1 MSAFDE
7 DTNLK
12 SVNQPESLLKTMGL
26 GNTKE
31 GEETDD
37 TVKPDRLSG
46 FITDCFNRAELGKR
60 KDEIRCL
67 KAYQNF
73 RGIYG
78 SEVVF
83 RQDEKSRVF
92 IKITKTKVL
101 AAYGQVIDVLFSAS
115 HFPIS
120 IEPSILPE
128 GLVDSVHINPPNDTL
143 EQDAETYQAPAN
155 DPYGYAGDGKLIPP
169 GATYESLLG
178 AVAPELKNAKVIS
191 GPGTFPG
198 SITLE
203 PAAIAAKKMQKK
215 ILDQLDKSSASE
227 HLRFTVFEC
236 VLLGTGVMKGPLA
249 CDMEYDKWDKDGKY
263 IPIKKTVPKLE
274 AVSFWNVYPDPD
286 ASSKENADFIIER
299 HKMTREMLRAL
310 KKRPFFRSD
319 AIEACIEAGPK
330 YTKKWWEDQIKDYPV
345 NFNINRYEVF
355 EFWGVIDKDIAEEA
369 GIDIPEELQDQDELQ
384 INAWVCGEFI
394 LRVVLNPFIPKRI
407 PYYIVPYELN
417 PYTIFGIGIGENM
430 EDTQTLMNGFA
441 RLSVDNSVLS
451 GNVLLEVD
459 QNMLAPGQDM
469 AITPGKIFRRTSGQA
484 GQAITAINIPNI
496 AQENLQMFDKFRE
509 LADESTGIPSY
520 SHGQTGIGGVTRT
533 ASGMSMLMGAASGNI
548 KTVVKNIDDF
558 LLRPVGEAFFAFN
571 QQFNFDKDLNY
582 ELDVRARGTDS
593 LMQNEVRSQR
603 LMTFLQT
610 VSNPMTA
617 PFAKMPYIVR
627 EIAKSLD
634 LDEDKCTNNPEE
646 AQLQAYTMQ
655 AMGSM
660 PTPGAPSGGSTGTPG
675 QGTPPAQ
682 GKAPP
687 GANVSDPAGSGGG
700 QTNPGNAAQPGT
712 PGFSANT
719 GAGQQ

>member
-1 MSAFDE
+1 LSSFD
-7 DTNLK
+7 DITQSINK
-12 SVNQPESLLKTMGL
+12 PESIMKTMGL
-26 GNTKE
+26 SDTNSK
-31 GEETDD
+31 GEETDQSINR
-37 TVKPDRLSG
+37 DRLFG
-46 FITDCFNRAELGKR
+46 FIKEAWNRAVLGKR
-60 KDEIRCL
+60 KDEERCI

-78 SEVVF
+78 SEVLF

-101 AAYGQVIDVLFSAS
+101 AAYGQVIDVLFAS
-115 HFPIS
+115 NQFPIS
-120 IEPSILPE
+120 IEQSILPE
-128 GLVDSVHINPPNDTL
+128 GIVDSVHIDPPNDQL
-143 EQDAETYQAPAN
+143 DADAPTGQAPDN
-155 DPYGYAGDGKLIPP
+155 NPYGYIGDNKVIPP
-169 GATYESLLG
+169 GATLETMMGVVPAGLD
-178 AVAPELKNAKVIS
+178 KAKVLT

-236 VLLGTGVMKGPLA
+236 VLLGTGVMKGPMA
-249 CDMEYDKWDKDGKY
+249 CDIQYDKWDKDGTY
-263 IPIKKTVPKLE
+263 TPITKTIPKLE
-274 AVSFWNVYPDPD
+274 AVSFWNIYPDPD
-286 ASSKENADFIIER
+286 ASSKENADYIIER

-310 KKRPFFRSD
+310 KRRPFFRGE
-319 AIEACIEAGPK
+319 AIEKCIEDGPK
-330 YTKKWWEDQIKDYPV
+330 YTKQWWEDQIKDYPINYNV
-345 NFNINRYEVF
+345 NRYEVL
-355 EFWGVIDKDIAEEA
+355 EFWGVIDKEIAEEA
-369 GIDIPEELQDQDELQ
+369 GIEIPDELKTQDQVQ
-384 INAWVCGEFI
+384 INAWICGNHV

-451 GNVLLEVD
+451 GNVILEVD

-469 AITPGKIFRRTSGQA
+469 AVTPGKIFRRVAGA
-484 GQAITAINIPNI
+484 PGQAINAINIPNI

-520 SHGQTGIGGVTRT
+520 SHGQTGISSMTRT

-558 LLRPVGEAFFAFN
+558 LLRPIGEAFFAFN
-571 QQFNFDKDLNY
+571 QQFNFDAELNY

-617 PFAKMPYIVR
+617 PYAKMPYLVR

-634 LDEDKCTNNPEE
+634 LDEDKCTNNQDE
-646 AQLQAYTMQ
+646 AMLQAYTMQ
-655 AMGSM
+655 AAGMM
-660 PTPGAPSGGSTGTPG
+660 TPPGGTGGGT
-675 QGTPPAQ
+675 GTPPA
-682 GKAPP
+682 GPPGASPAPP
-687 GANVSDPAGSGGG
+687 GANVNDTAGSGGG
-700 QTNPGNAAQPGT
+700 QTNPGNAPQPGM

-719 GAGQQ
+719 GAG

>member
-1 MSAFDE
+1 MSSFNE
-7 DTNLK
+7 DAPVTQ
-12 SVNQPESLLKTMGL
+12 SINQPSSLLKTMGL
-26 GNTKE
+26 GDTNKD
-31 GEETDD
+31 GKETDD
-37 TVKPDRLSG
+37 TVTPDRLLG
-46 FITDCFNRAELGKR
+46 FVKACWNRAVFGKR
-60 KDEIRCL
+60 KDEERCL

-83 RQDEKSRVF
+83 RSDEKSRVF

-101 AAYGQVIDVLFSAS
+101 AAYGQVIDVLFATN

-120 IEPSILPE
+120 IEQSILPE
-128 GLVDSVHINPPNDTL
+128 GIVDSVHVNPPTDKL
-143 EQDAETYQAPAN
+143 EKDAEQYSPDPA
-155 DPYGYAGDGKLIPP
+155 DVYGYAGDGKSITP

-178 AVAPELKNAKVIS
+178 SLAPELKDAKVIT

-198 SITLE
+198 AVTLE

-249 CDMEYDKWDKDGKY
+249 CDMEYDKWSEDGTY
-263 IPIKKTVPKLE
+263 VPVKKTLPKLE
-274 AVSFWNVYPDPD
+274 SVSFWNIYPDPD

-310 KKRPFFRSD
+310 KKRPFFRKE
-319 AIEACIEAGPK
+319 AIEACIEGSPHYVK
-330 YTKKWWEDQIKDYPV
+330 QWWEDQIKDYPINLNV
-345 NFNINRYEVF
+345 NRYEVL
-355 EFWGVIDKDIAEEA
+355 EFWGVIDADIAEEA
-369 GIDIPEELQDQDELQ
+369 GIDVPKELKDQDEFQ
-384 INAWVCGEFI
+384 VNAWICGEHI

-451 GNVLLEVD
+451 GNVILEVD

-558 LLRPVGEAFFAFN
+558 LLRPIGEAYFAFN
-571 QQFNFDKDLNY
+571 QQFDFDKELNY

-617 PFAKMPYIVR
+617 PYAKMPYIVR

-634 LDEDKCTNNPEE
+634 LDEDKCTNNPDE
-646 AQLQAYTMQ
+646 AQLQAFTMQ

-660 PTPGAPSGGSTGTPG
+660 PQPGAGPGGAPGGAPG
-675 QGTPPAQ
+675 QSKP
-682 GKAPP
+682 PP
-687 GANVSDPAGSGGG
+687 GANVSDTAGSGGG

-719 GAGQQ
+719 GAAAQ